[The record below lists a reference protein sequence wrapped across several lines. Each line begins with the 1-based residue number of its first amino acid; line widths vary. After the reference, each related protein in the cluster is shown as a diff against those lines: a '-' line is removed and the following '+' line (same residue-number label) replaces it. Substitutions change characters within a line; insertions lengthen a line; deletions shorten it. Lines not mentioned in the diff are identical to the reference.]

1 MGDVYRAHDS
11 RLGRDIALKVLP
23 PDVASDAERLARFR
37 REARAVA
44 ALNHPNIVTIH
55 SIEEEDG
62 TQFITMEL
70 VEGRSLDQVLS
81 GGALSLTRFF
91 DVGVALADALAAAHR
106 KQIVHRDVK
115 PANVMVSDE
124 GAIKIL
130 DFGLARAAEPAV
142 TDHEMTSLG
151 LTQAG
156 IIVGTVP
163 YMSPEQIEA
172 RPVDHRSDI
181 FSLGIVLYEMAT
193 GTRPFSGGSAP
204 ALMSSILKDQPR
216 PVTELRP
223 EITDGVWRLVARCL
237 EKSSAERVQ
246 SAQEVLVELKAL
258 GRAWESGETTRAPRA
273 AAAATAVPTDLRVA
287 VLPFACRG
295 GADAEALADG
305 LTDDITAGLSRFQH
319 LRVASRFDAEKAKGS
334 AADARAAA
342 TVGARYLIDGT
353 VRMAGEIARLSVRLL
368 DTSVHSHMWAE
379 TYERSTAGHNLF
391 AIQDDITAHVV
402 AVVADKS
409 GVLARSMGTALKA
422 RPVDALDV
430 NELVLRF
437 YAYEAQ
443 LHPEEHGL
451 LRDAFERRL
460 AGDEVSANAWAC
472 LAMLYDQEH
481 SVGFNPRPDTARR
494 QRGAAEKAIEI
505 DGACSDGWR
514 AMGAAAFFFDR
525 DLTALRLAADRVATL
540 NRLDVHALA
549 DVGRLLA
556 YAGDWQRG
564 LELVRLGMALN
575 PHHQGWYH
583 FPTLFFHYARHEYE
597 PALSAAKRIN
607 MPAYF
612 GAHVNTMV
620 AAAQLGRRDE
630 VEACLR
636 SLERTGREY
645 LDVAVTRRYWKTW
658 LWDTALVDHLVEGF
672 VKAKALAEPPA
683 ASASGMRSGYLGGAM
698 FSGVG
703 GRPASGAHASI
714 AVMPFADL
722 SAAKDQEWF
731 CDGIAEE
738 ILNALTPLKNL
749 RVAAR
754 ASAFSLRGKSDDLK
768 TIGEKLNVTTVLGGS
783 VRRAGDRVRITVQ
796 LSEVQSGSQLWSDR
810 YDRELKDIFDV
821 QDEIAKAVADRLK
834 VTLADTP
841 LDRLARLVEQGTT
854 NVDAYQLYLQGRALL
869 SRRGSSI
876 LPALELFQRAVEL
889 DPSYSLAWA
898 GIADAYTVMAYF
910 GAVPPSQSKPQAL
923 VAARRAL
930 ELDPSSAAG
939 HTALAC
945 ATLLYENNRSLAGQ
959 EFECALQLNPR
970 YVQGRCWYALFYVQ
984 WALGDFER
992 GIAEARRALEDD
1004 PLSAYVTQIVA
1015 ACLGTAGRLDEAIGL
1030 GRKAV
1035 ELDPESFV
1043 ARWVL
1048 GTFLSEAGRYEE
1060 AASTFQYAADMS
1072 ERHAYALVGMAVA
1085 CGRRGRREA
1094 ALSVL
1099 RELTERAQ
1107 RTYVSAAHLLLAAE
1121 AAGDRDLAIQYAERA
1136 WADREPPFTLFAR
1149 HFPDYRTL
1157 HSDRRFTAILDEMN
1171 ADNSPAR

>member
-1 MGDVYRAHDS
+1 
-11 RLGRDIALKVLP
+11 
-23 PDVASDAERLARFR
+23 
-37 REARAVA
+37 
-44 ALNHPNIVTIH
+44 
-55 SIEEEDG
+55 
-62 TQFITMEL
+62 
-70 VEGRSLDQVLS
+70 
-81 GGALSLTRFF
+81 
-91 DVGVALADALAAAHR
+91 
-106 KQIVHRDVK
+106 
-115 PANVMVSDE
+115 
-124 GAIKIL
+124 
-130 DFGLARAAEPAV
+130 
-142 TDHEMTSLG
+142 
-151 LTQAG
+151 
-156 IIVGTVP
+156 
-163 YMSPEQIEA
+163 
-172 RPVDHRSDI
+172 
-181 FSLGIVLYEMAT
+181 
-193 GTRPFSGGSAP
+193 
-204 ALMSSILKDQPR
+204 
-216 PVTELRP
+216 
-223 EITDGVWRLVARCL
+223 
-237 EKSSAERVQ
+237 
-246 SAQEVLVELKAL
+246 
-258 GRAWESGETTRAPRA
+258 
-273 AAAATAVPTDLRVA
+273 
-287 VLPFACRG
+287 
-295 GADAEALADG
+295 
-305 LTDDITAGLSRFQH
+305 
-319 LRVASRFDAEKAKGS
+319 
-334 AADARAAA
+334 
-342 TVGARYLIDGT
+342 
-353 VRMAGEIARLSVRLL
+353 
-368 DTSVHSHMWAE
+368 
-379 TYERSTAGHNLF
+379 
-391 AIQDDITAHVV
+391 
-402 AVVADKS
+402 
-409 GVLARSMGTALKA
+409 
-422 RPVDALDV
+422 
-430 NELVLRF
+430 
-437 YAYEAQ
+437 
-443 LHPEEHGL
+443 
-451 LRDAFERRL
+451 
-460 AGDEVSANAWAC
+460 
-472 LAMLYDQEH
+472 
-481 SVGFNPRPDTARR
+481 
-494 QRGAAEKAIEI
+494 
-505 DGACSDGWR
+505 
-514 AMGAAAFFFDR
+514 
-525 DLTALRLAADRVATL
+525 L
-540 NRLDVHALA
+540 NRLDVHVLA

-597 PALSAAKRIN
+597 AALSAAKRIN

-612 GAHVNTMV
+612 GTHVNTMV
-620 AAAQLGRRDE
+620 VAAQLGRRDE

-645 LDVAVTRRYWKTW
+645 LDVAVTRQYWKTW

-672 VKAKALAEPPA
+672 VKAKALAEPQA
-683 ASASGMRSGYLGGAM
+683 ATAGMMRSGYLGGAM
-698 FSGVG
+698 FSREG
-703 GRPASGAHASI
+703 GRPASGAQASI

-722 SAAKDQEWF
+722 SAARDQEWF

-754 ASAFSLRGKSDDLK
+754 ASAFSLRGKSDDLQA
-768 TIGEKLNVTTVLGGS
+768 IGEKLNVTTVLGGS

-796 LSEVQSGSQLWSDR
+796 LSEVQSGTQLWSER
-810 YDRELKDIFDV
+810 YDRELKDIFDI

-923 VAARRAL
+923 AAARRAL

-959 EFECALQLNPR
+959 EFERALQLNPR

-1043 ARWVL
+1043 ARWVF

-1060 AASTFQYAADMS
+1060 AVSTFHYAADMS

-1085 CGRRGRREA
+1085 YGRWGRREA

-1107 RTYVSAAHLLLAAE
+1107 RTYVSAAHLLWAAE

-1157 HSDRRFTAILDEMN
+1157 HSDPRFAAILEEMN
-1171 ADNSPAR
+1171 AEGED